1 MAFCVFGDVRSIVET
16 DITDAEITN
25 IITWVDARIKLK
37 MSTASPPSGSGLS
50 AAEWAAFLEGL
61 SATWAAYRC
70 MLKDPQAEALGELR
84 TDRGRALE
92 LLRDEITGMLKSGA
106 GGIAMQYASERLPR
120 WD

>member
-1 MAFCVFGDVRSIVET
+1 MAFCTFADVRSIVET

-50 AAEWAAFLEGL
+50 GAEWSAFLEGL

-70 MLKDPQAEALGELR
+70 MLKDPDAERLGEQQYS
-84 TDRGRALE
+84 RAQALKS
-92 LLRDEITGMLKSGA
+92 LKDEIDDMLSTGG
-106 GGIAMQYASERLPR
+106 GGIAFQYKSEPLPSIG
-120 WD
+120 